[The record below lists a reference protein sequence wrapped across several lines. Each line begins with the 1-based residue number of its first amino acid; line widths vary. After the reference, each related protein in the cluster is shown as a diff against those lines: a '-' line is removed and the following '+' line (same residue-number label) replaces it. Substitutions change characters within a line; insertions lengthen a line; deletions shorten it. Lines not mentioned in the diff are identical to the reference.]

1 MVKGWSTWVNVA
13 LKPEETIEIALTVDK
28 WTWKDESISHAG
40 DYVLCL
46 SMRNP
51 YGDIWIP
58 MGQGKKITVSD
69 SAAIDVV
76 GVEDTHHD
84 AI

>member
-1 MVKGWSTWVNVA
+1 
-13 LKPEETIEIALTVDK
+13 
-28 WTWKDESISHAG
+28 
-40 DYVLCL
+40 
-46 SMRNP
+46 
-51 YGDIWIP
+51 

-84 AI
+84 AIYDLHGQRLTDDVNALSPGIYIRLHDGVVSKILLNSSASRKKLSTFQVDK